1 MYQWENIMIKVLIA
15 DDQELIRD
23 SLSYMLGTYDD
34 LEVVGTAMN
43 GRDAVDKTLSLR
55 PDVILMDVR
64 MPVMDGISALDEIKE
79 KMPDIRVI
87 VLTTFDEDEYIYKS
101 IMKGASG
108 YLLKSCSTDELF
120 QAINVVHSGKALLN
134 PDVTKKVME
143 LFSDMAK
150 SNFTPI
156 NKDEL
161 LESISKNELRII
173 KLIGMGYSNKE
184 INYELHFSEG
194 TVRNYISSILQK
206 LELRDRTQ
214 IAIFAVQNGLTM
226 VRG

>member
-1 MYQWENIMIKVLIA
+1 MIKVLIA

-23 SLSYMLGTYDD
+23 SLSYMLGTYEK

-43 GRDAVDKTLSLR
+43 GREAVDQALHLR

-64 MPVMDGISALDEIKE
+64 MPVMDGISALNEIKE
-79 KMPDIRVI
+79 KIPEIKVI

-108 YLLKSCSTDELF
+108 YLLKSCATDELVN
-120 QAINVVHSGKALLN
+120 AIEVVYGGKALLN
-134 PDVTKKVME
+134 PDVTKIVME

-150 SNFTPI
+150 SNFTPL
-156 NKDEL
+156 NKEDI
-161 LESISKNELRII
+161 LESITKNELKII

-184 INYELHFSEG
+184 INYELNFSEG

-214 IAIFAVQNGLTM
+214 IAIFAVQSGLTR
-226 VRG
+226 VRA

>member
-1 MYQWENIMIKVLIA
+1 MIKVLIA

-23 SLSYMLGTYDD
+23 SLSYMLGTYDK

-43 GRDAVDKTLSLR
+43 GREAVDQALSLH

-64 MPVMDGISALDEIKE
+64 MPVMDGICALDEINE
-79 KMPDIRVI
+79 KAPEIKVI

-108 YLLKSCSTDELF
+108 YLLKSCATDELVN
-120 QAINVVHSGKALLN
+120 AIEVVYSGKALLN

-143 LFSDMAK
+143 IFSDMAK
-150 SNFTPI
+150 SNFTPL
-156 NKDEL
+156 NKEEVLD
-161 LESISKNELRII
+161 SITKNELKII

-184 INYELHFSEG
+184 INYELNFSEG

-226 VRG
+226 VRE

>member
-1 MYQWENIMIKVLIA
+1 MIKVLIA

-23 SLSYMLGTYDD
+23 SLSYMLGTYEK
-34 LEVVGTAMN
+34 LEVVGTAVN
-43 GRDAVDKTLSLR
+43 GEEAVAQALSLK

-64 MPVMDGISALDEIKE
+64 MPVLDGIGALDKIKEMRPEIK
-79 KMPDIRVI
+79 VI

-101 IMKGASG
+101 IMIGASG
-108 YLLKSCSTDELF
+108 YLLKSCSTEELVH
-120 QAINVVHSGKALLN
+120 AIEMVYEGKALLN

-150 SNFTPI
+150 SNFTPL
-156 NKDEL
+156 NKEEL
-161 LESISKNELRII
+161 LESITKNELKII

-184 INYELHFSEG
+184 INYELNFSEG
-194 TVRNYISSILQK
+194 TVRNYISNILQK

-226 VRG
+226 VRE

>member
-1 MYQWENIMIKVLIA
+1 MIRVLIA

-23 SLSYMLGTYDD
+23 SLSYMLSTYDT
-34 LEVVGTAMN
+34 LEVVGTAVN
-43 GRDAVDKTLSLR
+43 GRDAVDKAAALK

-64 MPVMDGISALDEIKE
+64 MPVMDGISAIDEIKE
-79 KMPDIRVI
+79 KLPDTKVI

-101 IMKGASG
+101 IMKGALG

-120 QAINVVHSGKALLN
+120 HAINVVHSGKALLN
-134 PDVTKKVME
+134 PDVTKKVMD
-143 LFSDMAK
+143 LFSDLAK
-150 SNFTPI
+150 SNFTP
-156 NKDEL
+156 KHKEEL
-161 LESISKNELRII
+161 LGSMSKNELRII

-184 INYELHFSEG
+184 ITYELHFSEG

-214 IAIFAVQNGLTM
+214 IAIFAVQNGLT
-226 VRG
+226 VVSE